1 MAKTQLHKNLR
12 PQKEKR
18 VYLTHSI
25 FMNGLSDADIKLL
38 KKYNRYLNVQSID
51 RHTLRALAVIYNTNL
66 FKIFLL

>member
-38 KKYNRYLNVQSID
+38 KKYNRY
-51 RHTLRALAVIYNTNL
+51 
-66 FKIFLL
+66 FKCPYHGPKN

>member
-38 KKYNRYLNVQSID
+38 KKYNRYFKCPYHGSTYTAGIG
-51 RHTLRALAVIYNTNL
+51 RNL
-66 FKIFLL
+66 